1 MTKQDTDLEVKSIRV
16 FFAISPSKFVQRQL
30 AHQAELLAP
39 ICGGRQIVMPHFH
52 LTLVFLGDVSIQRIE
67 TLRHIMK
74 NIAAKKFALC
84 LNKISYW
91 KHNQIIYLHAKQFPA
106 ELFDL
111 VAALQSTLSQAE
123 FLFDHRVYKPHI
135 TLFRKAAHPVNTE
148 LINPIHWPVSE
159 WTLLQ
164 SKPTQTGIDY
174 VPLGHWRLK

>member
-1 MTKQDTDLEVKSIRV
+1 MTKQDTDPETKSLRV

-52 LTLVFLGDVSIQRIE
+52 LTLVFLGNISTQRIE
-67 TLRHIMK
+67 TLRHIMRK
-74 NIAAKKFALC
+74 IAAKKFALC
-84 LNKISYW
+84 LDKISYW

-111 VAALQSTLSQAE
+111 VAALQSTLSEAG
-123 FLFDHRVYKPHI
+123 FLFDRRLYKPHI

-148 LINPIHWPVSE
+148 LINPIHWPVSQ

-164 SKPTQTGIDY
+164 SKPTQTGVDY
-174 VPLGHWRLK
+174 VPLDHWRLK

>member
-1 MTKQDTDLEVKSIRV
+1 LTKQDTGQEIKSIRV
-16 FFAISPSKFVQRQL
+16 FFAISPSKFVQKQL
-30 AHQAELLAP
+30 AHQAKLLAP
-39 ICGGRQIVMPHFH
+39 ICGGCQIVMPHFH
-52 LTLVFLGDVSIQRIE
+52 LTLVFLGNVSVQRIE
-67 TLRHIMK
+67 TLRHIMR

-91 KHNQIIYLHAKQFPA
+91 KHNQIIYLHAKQFPT

-111 VAALQSTLSQAE
+111 VAALQSTLSQAG
-123 FLFDHRVYKPHI
+123 FVFDHRVYKPHI